1 MAPATGRRT
10 CSASPGCR
18 KLEFPQRRSS
28 PVTARFPSSEPPT
41 ATAPSPADERLAAL
55 VRDYGH
61 LIARAVA
68 RTGGQAVQNDRDD
81 IAQAVRVALWKR
93 LASEQTID
101 HPASYVYK
109 AAVRETVRAVTRV
122 RNRGDV
128 PLEPVTAD
136 AVAAPA
142 AGPEAELE
150 ARERREVLA
159 AALGA
164 LPPERARA
172 VKAHLAG
179 FSVEELM
186 QLRGWSYQRARNLIA
201 RGMADLR
208 EQLRSRGMP

>member
-1 MAPATGRRT
+1 MTALPPISELPAAA
-10 CSASPGCR
+10 AS
-18 KLEFPQRRSS
+18 
-28 PVTARFPSSEPPT
+28 
-41 ATAPSPADERLAAL
+41 SPADERLEAL

-68 RTGGQAVQNDRDD
+68 RTGGSAVVNDRDD

-109 AAVRETVRAVTRV
+109 AAVRETVRAVTRARARV
-122 RNRGDV
+122 DLTFESAMV
-128 PLEPVTAD
+128 E
-136 AVAAPA
+136 AVEAPA
-142 AGPEAELE
+142 PGPEAGVE
-150 ARERREVLA
+150 ARERRAALS

-164 LPPERARA
+164 LAPERARA
-172 VKAHLAG
+172 VEAHLAG

-208 EQLRSRGMP
+208 DQLRSRGLP

>member
-1 MAPATGRRT
+1 MPQAGRTTLLRPA
-10 CSASPGCR
+10 S
-18 KLEFPQRRSS
+18 
-28 PVTARFPSSEPPT
+28 VTARLPSSEPPT
-41 ATAPSPADERLAAL
+41 ATATSPADQRLDAL

-61 LIARAVA
+61 LIARAVT
-68 RTGGQAVQNDRDD
+68 RTGGAAVQNDRDD

-109 AAVRETVRAVTRV
+109 AAVRETVRAVTRA
-122 RNRGDV
+122 RARGDV
-128 PLEPVTAD
+128 PLEPVAAEAVVATA
-136 AVAAPA
+136 P
-142 AGPEAELE
+142 GPEAELE
-150 ARERREVLA
+150 ARERRAALA

-164 LPPERARA
+164 LQPERARA

>member
-1 MAPATGRRT
+1 M
-10 CSASPGCR
+10 
-18 KLEFPQRRSS
+18 
-28 PVTARFPSSEPPT
+28 TARFPSSEPPIL
-41 ATAPSPADERLAAL
+41 TAPSPADERLAAL

-68 RTGGQAVQNDRDD
+68 RTGGQVVQNDRDD

-109 AAVRETVRAVTRV
+109 AAVRETVRAVTRA

-128 PLEPVTAD
+128 PLETATAD

-142 AGPEAELE
+142 PGPEAELE
-150 ARERREVLA
+150 ARERREALA
-159 AALGA
+159 AAIGTLT
-164 LPPERARA
+164 PERARA

-208 EQLRSRGMP
+208 AQLRSRGMP

>member
-1 MAPATGRRT
+1 M
-10 CSASPGCR
+10 
-18 KLEFPQRRSS
+18 
-28 PVTARFPSSEPPT
+28 TARFPSSEPPIL
-41 ATAPSPADERLAAL
+41 TAPSPADERLAAL

-68 RTGGQAVQNDRDD
+68 RTGGQVVQNDRDD

-109 AAVRETVRAVTRV
+109 AAVRETVRAVTRA
-122 RNRGDV
+122 RTRGDV
-128 PLEPVTAD
+128 PLEPAAAD
-136 AVAAPA
+136 AVPATAP
-142 AGPEAELE
+142 GPEAGLE
-150 ARERREVLA
+150 ARERREALA

-164 LPPERARA
+164 LAPERARA

-186 QLRGWSYQRARNLIA
+186 RLRGWSYQRARNLIA